1 MLETSATPQSRR
13 ENLRVALSS
22 GVLLRFPGAINALS
36 ARLVEEL
43 GFEGVYLSGAVIS
56 AELALPD
63 IGLTTQTEVVGRAAE
78 TARVTNLPVLVDSDT
93 GFGEPVNVARTVQL
107 FEDAGVAGLH
117 IEDQVNPKRCG
128 HLDNKEV
135 IEPVDMARRIS
146 AAVAAR
152 RDDDLVICARTDA
165 RAIEGLEGAI
175 ERARRYVDAGA
186 DMIFPEALADAGEF
200 EQFRKAVD
208 VPLLANMTEF
218 GKSELLGRE
227 TLSDLGVNVVIY
239 PVTLLRVAMGAIER
253 ALGVIAEEGSQK
265 GLVAEMQTRQRLY
278 ELLDYESYNAFD
290 DSVYNFSLDKKGQ

>member
-1 MLETSATPQSRR
+1 MLEVDSTPKSRR
-13 ENLRVALSS
+13 QRLRTGLSS
-22 GVLLRFPGAINALS
+22 GSLLRFPGAINPLS
-36 ARLVEEL
+36 ARLIEEL

-78 TARVTNLPVLVDSDT
+78 TARVTNLPVLADADT
-93 GFGEPVNVARTVQL
+93 GFGEPVNVGRTVQL
-107 FEDAGVAGLH
+107 FEDAGAAGCH

-128 HLDNKEV
+128 HLDNKEI

-146 AAVAAR
+146 AAVGAR
-152 RDDDLVICARTDA
+152 RDGDFVVCARTDA
-165 RAIEGLEGAI
+165 RALEGLEGAI

-200 EQFRKAVD
+200 EQFRQAID
-208 VPLLANMTEF
+208 VPILANMTEF
-218 GKSELLGRE
+218 GKSELLTVD
-227 TLSDLGVNVVIY
+227 TLSGLGVNVVIY

-253 ALGVIAEEGSQK
+253 ALGTISSEGSQA
-265 GLVAEMQTRQRLY
+265 GLVAEMQTRKRLY
-278 ELLDYESYNAFD
+278 ELVDYEGYNSFD